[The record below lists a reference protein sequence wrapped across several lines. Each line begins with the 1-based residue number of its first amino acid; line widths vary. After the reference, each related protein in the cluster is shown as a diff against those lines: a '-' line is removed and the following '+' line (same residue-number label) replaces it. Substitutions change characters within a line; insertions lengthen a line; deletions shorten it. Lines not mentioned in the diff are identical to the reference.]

1 MTHDTLPANTTDLY
15 QALAAELRAVA
26 LRPWE
31 QVEHL
36 LQERLTDSE
45 LRRMLLTARM
55 IPTASRADA
64 HLVDI
69 GGTPL
74 WLPIYRMLGYAHVSI
89 VGRGGGPFK
98 EYFKSGE
105 HWRPTLSRLD
115 ADAELD
121 PYPLTDGS
129 AACVVAFELLEH
141 FAGDPMHFVAEANR
155 ILSATGCLCL
165 TTPNVL
171 YYNNIAK
178 ILIGEHPSTWSVYT
192 NSYADRHNREYTPF
206 EVKRLLECGGF
217 SIQRLTTYML
227 IHQRGKRRVLG
238 QMAALLSAAFRRV
251 PLELRQEK
259 IFVLASKSGQVV
271 ERFPIWLYTLYG
283 RTGVTV
289 SPRSTLLS
297 SPDA

>member
-1 MTHDTLPANTTDLY
+1 MCGG
-15 QALAAELRAVA
+15 LRVA
-26 LRPWE
+26 G
-31 QVEHL
+31 
-36 LQERLTDSE
+36 T
-45 LRRMLLTARM
+45 LRRR
-55 IPTASRADA
+55 PDA
-64 HLVDI
+64 LCGRSQQDSV
-69 GGTPL
+69 GYRL
-74 WLPIYRMLGYAHVSI
+74 SLPYNS
-89 VGRGGGPFK
+89 K
-98 EYFKSGE
+98 
-105 HWRPTLSRLD
+105 
-115 ADAELD
+115 
-121 PYPLTDGS
+121 
-129 AACVVAFELLEH
+129 
-141 FAGDPMHFVAEANR
+141 
-155 ILSATGCLCL
+155 
-165 TTPNVL
+165 VL

-259 IFVLASKSGQVV
+259 IFVLASKSGQVID
-271 ERFPIWLYTLYG
+271 RFPMWLYTLYG

-289 SPRSTLLS
+289 SPRSALLS